1 MGLFNNQFPYSNFH
15 ELNLD
20 WVISELKALDEKVNS
35 IKDTISG
42 EIKAYVDERFAEL
55 LNGRIAEVER
65 DVRQLERDFA
75 ATTAELDARHEQFVN
90 YVNAQIQLIR
100 TDVADARAAFDA
112 MIMGANAYTDVK
124 IEQAEER
131 ILRNLGEE
139 LAQVRILNF
148 FTGDYVTVQE
158 MFDTLAQL
166 HVSDGLTY
174 NEIAQRAKT
183 YTQIEGYRRSY
194 TDITLYSNTII
205 V

>member
-20 WVISELKALDEKVNS
+20 WVITELKALDEKVNS
-35 IKDTISG
+35 IKDTISDD
-42 EIKAYVDERFAEL
+42 IKAYVDERFAEL

-65 DVRQLERDFA
+65 DVQQLERDFA
-75 ATTAELDARHEQFVN
+75 ATAAELDAKHQQFVN

-174 NEIAQRAKT
+174 SEIAQRAKT
-183 YTQIEGYRRSY
+183 YAQITAYMRSY
-194 TDITLYSNTII
+194 TDITLYSDTII